1 MVKQA
6 KINRRGRGNRGGS
19 EEENQ
24 VWDDVDRTGAVVSA
38 SANGKGGVML
48 S

>member
-6 KINRRGRGNRGGS
+6 KRNRRGGGN
-19 EEENQ
+19 EEETQ